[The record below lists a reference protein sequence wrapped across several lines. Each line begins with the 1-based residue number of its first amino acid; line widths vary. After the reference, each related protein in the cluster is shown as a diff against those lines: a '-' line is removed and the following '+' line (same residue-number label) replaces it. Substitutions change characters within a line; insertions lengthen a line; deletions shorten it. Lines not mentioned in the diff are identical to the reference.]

1 MQYLINHFCP
11 PYGLKHALPSCDMKW
26 RPHFFIPT
34 IRFRL
39 RHDQTLGNSPLFGLS
54 FRKNIH
60 YIVERCVTFLVYS
73 VDLSHFLDQ
82 QVDNLK
88 VRAHYCQMEGT
99 SKNFSA
105 SRIDIRVSLY
115 KDPGYLKVLFSQRD
129 TEGCAIVLV

>member
-1 MQYLINHFCP
+1 M
-11 PYGLKHALPSCDMKW
+11 
-26 RPHFFIPT
+26 
-34 IRFRL
+34 
-39 RHDQTLGNSPLFGLS
+39 
-54 FRKNIH
+54 
-60 YIVERCVTFLVYS
+60 ERCVTFLVYS